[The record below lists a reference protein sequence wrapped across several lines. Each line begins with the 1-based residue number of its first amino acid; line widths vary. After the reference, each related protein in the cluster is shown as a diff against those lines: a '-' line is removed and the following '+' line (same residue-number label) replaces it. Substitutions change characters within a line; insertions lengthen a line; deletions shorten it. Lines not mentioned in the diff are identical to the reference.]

1 MSHAENIL
9 ILSKPSLLRRAQLNG
24 VSKGAGIPFGRER
37 SSNPAREFKLIDEP
51 VGEESFVKIMVVMGE
66 YPPEERE
73 RRRAAV
79 LKCASAGTEIGFGV
93 IKATFFVRANAQI
106 NALAAGPL
114 VAEIAQ
120 KAEANGFDAVV
131 PFGTLDAGVELARN
145 LVRIPVIGAGQSVM
159 HLGAQL
165 SNRLGVVAYETTSI
179 PYMRKNFHAWRV
191 SDFVVGIRAIEIPLL
206 DSTQNRAAMRER
218 FLQMS
223 RQLVERDDAEIIVPM
238 GVTMV
243 PVQYPAAEFSQE
255 LGVPVLDALATS
267 IQTAEIMVRMG
278 TTHSLKTYPRRE
290 TRTTA

>member
-1 MSHAENIL
+1 M
-9 ILSKPSLLRRAQLNG
+9 
-24 VSKGAGIPFGRER
+24 
-37 SSNPAREFKLIDEP
+37 
-51 VGEESFVKIMVVMGE
+51 KIMVVMGE

-106 NALAAGPL
+106 NALSAGPL

-120 KAEANGFDAVV
+120 KAETNGFDAVV

-165 SNRLGVVAYETTSI
+165 SNRLGVVAYETASI
-179 PYMRKNFHAWRV
+179 PYMRKNFHAWRILD
-191 SDFVVGIRAIEIPLL
+191 SVVGIRAIEVPLL

-223 RQLVERDDAEIIVPM
+223 RDLVERDDAEIIVPM

-243 PVQYPAAEFSQE
+243 PVQYSAAEFSQE

-267 IQTAEIMVRMG
+267 VQTAEMMVRMG
-278 TTHSLKTYPRRE
+278 TTHSLKTYPRSE
-290 TRTTA
+290 TRSTT